1 MYVNIN
7 IKVSLKLMF
16 PNVGHYEIAVN
27 IRARQGH
34 PLSPVLVN
42 IVLEVLAIAVT
53 QEKKK

>member
-42 IVLEVLAIAVT
+42 IVLEVLAIEVT